1 MSEGSVKPV
10 PYVLGIDTGGT
21 YTDGVL
27 LDFEGRTVV
36 KKAKAFTT
44 RQDLTI
50 GIRECI
56 DNLGEINPDEQSCPD
71 PPPVLLGPCFFRD
84 WKRF

>member
-1 MSEGSVKPV
+1 M

-56 DNLGEINPDEQSCPD
+56 DNLGMKMGPSSPAGKLILILRGSVPLALVEI
-71 PPPVLLGPCFFRD
+71 VT
-84 WKRF
+84 